1 MTTHTD
7 HRAGSMSGGV
17 VLSGDTLAVTI
28 RPAGDAHV

>member
-1 MTTHTD
+1 
-7 HRAGSMSGGV
+7 MSGGV